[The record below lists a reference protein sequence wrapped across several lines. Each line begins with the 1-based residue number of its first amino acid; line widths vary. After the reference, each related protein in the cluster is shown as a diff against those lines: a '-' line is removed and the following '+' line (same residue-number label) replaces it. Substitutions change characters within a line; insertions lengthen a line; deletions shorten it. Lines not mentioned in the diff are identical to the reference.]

1 MRFSIEKAS
10 ELVNKSVKTLYRHMA
25 QSGLRYSVDEN
36 NNRKISLE
44 ELQSFYKIEIDQ
56 TIPDSQMRFSH
67 ENDIENKLN
76 MLLEFNRRQLE
87 IAEQQLAATRLNNE
101 LLEKSNEI
109 VQSQMRIESKP
120 EPTEQEKNTTTEP
133 LDLIPEINE
142 AKETSTINDIDIH
155 DVEPPELDL
164 TLANIPVFGRD

>member
-1 MRFSIEKAS
+1 
-10 ELVNKSVKTLYRHMA
+10 
-25 QSGLRYSVDEN
+25 
-36 NNRKISLE
+36 
-44 ELQSFYKIEIDQ
+44 
-56 TIPDSQMRFSH
+56 
-67 ENDIENKLN
+67 
-76 MLLEFNRRQLE
+76 MLLELNRRQLE